1 MKSTIKDIFPKIC
14 EAHPDVKPDTLKNLI
29 DLYFNLLVEE
39 INNPSKPEIAVPWA
53 TLKISQRQIAKRR
66 CYVSLLLQNP
76 EIKDRDKLEEEFEFL
91 QKLYQVALTRPKY
104 KSEDRKNKVEPIIE
118 KWKQRYKKL
127 KDESTDNTSEH

>member
-1 MKSTIKDIFPKIC
+1 MRSTVKDIFPKIC
-14 EAHPDVKPDTLKNLI
+14 EAHPGVKPDTLKSLI

-91 QKLYQVALTRPKY
+91 QKLYQVALTRPKL
-104 KSEDRKNKVEPIIE
+104 S
-118 KWKQRYKKL
+118 
-127 KDESTDNTSEH
+127 